1 MTELSKLHHVIFSYF
16 QHDDDRPVH
25 DSIKDLALVLVEEI
39 LNGDRSVPP
48 LIDPFHKLA
57 KEGDRAFLIHY
68 GDGVEDK
75 KTPPQQFSVSENK
88 VFLSIEN
95 KHGNKMLVHT
105 AHCRHGSS
113 GAPLLVFNE
122 ESKKFVVA
130 AVHYAGAER
139 KDLAKVMDSKKLN
152 SLYAQ
157 NQWLNTTKV
166 IDSPGFALQYANSE
180 WLQDTVRA
188 GGRIEMIRERSQ
200 FMWQMGECDLKTK
213 LQKDFMKELKDLD
226 KYPKNHSLRLGIT
239 AKLPDGVK
247 FSGDAGENI
256 IFAK

>member
-1 MTELSKLHHVIFSYF
+1 MESKI
-16 QHDDDRPVH
+16 
-25 DSIKDLALVLVEEI
+25 
-39 LNGDRSVPP
+39 
-48 LIDPFHKLA
+48 
-57 KEGDRAFLIHY
+57 
-68 GDGVEDK
+68 K

-130 AVHYAGAER
+130 AVHYAGADH
-139 KDLAKVMDSKKLN
+139 KDLAKVMDSKKLK

-157 NQWLNTTKV
+157 NQWLNNTKMN
-166 IDSPGFALQYANSE
+166 DSPGFALQYANSE

-200 FMWQMGECDLKTK
+200 SDMWQMRECDLKTK
-213 LQKDFMKELKDLD
+213 LQKDFKKELKDLD
-226 KYPKNHSLRLGIT
+226 KYLKNHSLRLGIT
-239 AKLPDGVK
+239 AKLPDGVE
-247 FSGDAGENI
+247 FSGENI
-256 IFAK
+256 IFAE